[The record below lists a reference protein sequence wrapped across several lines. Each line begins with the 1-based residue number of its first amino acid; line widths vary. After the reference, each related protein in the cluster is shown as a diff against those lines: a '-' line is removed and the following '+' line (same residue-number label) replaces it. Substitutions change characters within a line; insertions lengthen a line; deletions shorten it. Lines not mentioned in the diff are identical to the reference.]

1 MTRSLHSLTEVT
13 KVVIESQPADLDPR
27 CIDLPWRSQMYED
40 ILSRPLTIG
49 VIWDDGVVKVHPPIR
64 RALDDLVE
72 RLKSAG
78 HEIITWDPTG
88 HEEFIKIQVSW
99 LIGMK

>member
-1 MTRSLHSLTEVT
+1 
-13 KVVIESQPADLDPR
+13 
-27 CIDLPWRSQMYED
+27 MYED

-99 LIGMK
+99 FTAMNPDSMLTCSRINITRPMEARIFDVRFPSATNPFYPT